1 MTKTRFIA
9 ILLTLA
15 LLCGSVLAVPG
26 FAADSDGETT
36 SATAEDFPFDQQQV
50 KAWWAA
56 WQEAYD
62 AEEEALAQRFGV
74 DVDDIWRL
82 LSGGIPSF
90 LTEDLVND
98 ILHGQGIDIITPRAK
113 YHFGAP
119 DNPEKPRRTIEMDIY
134 PPETTEM
141 NSLAGIAALNA
152 LREQKP
158 ELAELTEAFALCSQ
172 LRDALWLACQY

>member
-9 ILLTLA
+9 ILLSLA

-62 AEEEALAQRFGV
+62 AEEEA
-74 DVDDIWRL
+74 
-82 LSGGIPSF
+82 
-90 LTEDLVND
+90 
-98 ILHGQGIDIITPRAK
+98 
-113 YHFGAP
+113 P
-119 DNPEKPRRTIEMDIY
+119 DNPEKPRRSIEMDIY

-158 ELAELTEAFALCSQ
+158 ELAGLTEAFALCSQ